1 MKHLNLV
8 INQKPSQAAAKKG
21 YAHFPED
28 FERLSAG
35 ENFVL
40 WREGDIMKAETTLSA
55 EDFWLTLDARLQT
68 SKSEDRKEC

>member
-1 MKHLNLV
+1 MKHLNLI
-8 INQKPSQAAAKKG
+8 INQKPGQAAAKNG
-21 YAHFPED
+21 YARFPED

-40 WREGDIMKAETTLSA
+40 WHEGDIMKAETTLSA
-55 EDFWLTLDARLQT
+55 EDFWLTLDARLKT